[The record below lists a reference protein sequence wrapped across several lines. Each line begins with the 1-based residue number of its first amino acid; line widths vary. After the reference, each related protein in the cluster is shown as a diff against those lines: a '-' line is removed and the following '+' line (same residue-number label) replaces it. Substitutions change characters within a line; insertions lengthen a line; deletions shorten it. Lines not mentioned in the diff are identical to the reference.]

1 MKVILPI
8 NVVAFETDYG
18 GVVSNTRYLEYIERG
33 RYALFHAAGFR
44 MEEYTAQHGIVFVV
58 RKIEMEYLS
67 PARHEDELELSVQV
81 TAHTKTSTVLQFEL
95 HRKGE
100 EHPLLRAEQTLVYI
114 NENWRPV
121 RVPQIFRDAF
131 PVPNPDPVESAS
143 NTNL

>member
-1 MKVILPI
+1 MKIILPI

-33 RYALFHAAGFR
+33 RYALFHAAGFK
-44 MEEYTAQHGIVFVV
+44 MEEFASSHQVQFVV

-67 PARHEDELELSVQV
+67 PARHEDELELSI
-81 TAHTKTSTVLQFEL
+81 TIAAHGKTTTTLQFEL

-100 EHPLLRAEQTLVYI
+100 STLLMRAEQTLVYI
-114 NENWRPV
+114 NEKWRPV

-131 PVPNPDPVESAS
+131 PVRHNHVE
-143 NTNL
+143 TQQ